1 MYSGTANEYT
11 YRQQARNILDII
23 VVSDR
28 CDQSSIWY
36 QYIRRTVL
44 NQSLTFFPINVPVQ
58 RLYWSD
64 VCTSPTF
71 VSVRR
76 LYQSDVCTSPT
87 FVSVRRL
94 YQSDVCTSPTL
105 VPVRLLSQSVVCTSP
120 TFVPVRLLSQSEVC
134 TSPTF
139 VSPTFEL
146 SDICSFRRLW
156 VRCLYWYLQFRTNF
170 YPLMQKINS
179 VNKLKVLIL
188 IIKKLMIKII

>member
-1 MYSGTANEYT
+1 MFLFN
-11 YRQQARNILDII
+11 
-23 VVSDR
+23 
-28 CDQSSIWY
+28 
-36 QYIRRTVL
+36 
-44 NQSLTFFPINVPVQ
+44 
-58 RLYWSD
+58 
-64 VCTSPTF
+64 VCTGPMF

-76 LYQSDVCTSPT
+76 LYQSDVCLSPTFVPIRRLYQPNACTRPT
-87 FVSVRRL
+87 FVSVCRL
-94 YQSDVCTSPTL
+94 YQPN
-105 VPVRLLSQSVVCTSP
+105 VCTSP

-156 VRCLYWYLQFRTNF
+156 VLCLYWYLQFRTNF

>member
-1 MYSGTANEYT
+1 MWSVFN
-11 YRQQARNILDII
+11 L
-23 VVSDR
+23 
-28 CDQSSIWY
+28 
-36 QYIRRTVL
+36 
-44 NQSLTFFPINVPVQ
+44 VPVHPSYGTQ
-58 RLYWSD
+58 PKSNVFPYKCSRS
-64 VCTSPTF
+64 TF
-71 VSVRR
+71 VLVRC
-76 LYQSDVCTSPT
+76 LSQSDVCTSPT

-188 IIKKLMIKII
+188 IIKKLMIKIIWLAQNQVLV